1 MNRRHFLSIIAAGL
15 AAPAIVKAENIM
27 RIWTPPEPKIINPF
41 EGMWQ
46 DAAGTIPVTA
56 VGQPVGLWHQK
67 YGTLRAYSV
76 VSRPFA
82 VLDKKYGAG
91 VMCGPQGQMASV
103 DTWRFT

>member
-27 RIWTPPEPKIINPF
+27 RIWTPPEQKIINPF

-56 VGQPVGLWHQK
+56 VGQPVGLWKQK
-67 YGTLRAYSV
+67 YGTLRANSV
-76 VSRPFA
+76 VSRPFS
-82 VLDKKYGAG
+82 VLDEKHGAG
-91 VMCGPQGQMASV
+91 VICVLRG
-103 DTWRFT
+103 